1 MMNKLNGLKIIL
13 ATPRGFCAGVERAV
27 GILQKAIDAFD
38 SPVYVKHE
46 VVHNKHIIADFKKKG
61 VKFIEDIDLVPD
73 NSILIY
79 SAHGVSKSVK
89 EAAKLKNLKIFDA
102 TCPLVT
108 KVHIEVHKHAKNGTD
123 VILIGHSGHPEIE
136 GTMGQYDSQKGHIH
150 LVESEGDVEKLET
163 NNDDIAYVTQT
174 TLSMDDTRKIIDCL
188 TKKYPDIK
196 SPAKDDICYA
206 TQNRQDAVNSIIK
219 YCDFLVVI
227 GSKNSSNSK
236 RLAELGMKNNI
247 PSILIDDKNDLD
259 INVLKDKKVV
269 GVTAGASAPEIIFT
283 DVLDYLTN
291 LGAVIENFD
300 NEDRLENITFSLPK
314 ELREL

>member
-1 MMNKLNGLKIIL
+1 
-13 ATPRGFCAGVERAV
+13 
-27 GILQKAIDAFD
+27 
-38 SPVYVKHE
+38 
-46 VVHNKHIIADFKKKG
+46 
-61 VKFIEDIDLVPD
+61 
-73 NSILIY
+73 
-79 SAHGVSKSVK
+79 
-89 EAAKLKNLKIFDA
+89 
-102 TCPLVT
+102 
-108 KVHIEVHKHAKNGTD
+108 
-123 VILIGHSGHPEIE
+123 
-136 GTMGQYDSQKGHIH
+136 
-150 LVESEGDVEKLET
+150 
-163 NNDDIAYVTQT
+163 
-174 TLSMDDTRKIIDCL
+174 MDDTRKIIDCL

-236 RLAELGMKNNI
+236 RLAELGMKNDI

-259 INVLKDKKVV
+259 INLLRDKKVV

>member
-1 MMNKLNGLKIIL
+1 
-13 ATPRGFCAGVERAV
+13 
-27 GILQKAIDAFD
+27 
-38 SPVYVKHE
+38 
-46 VVHNKHIIADFKKKG
+46 
-61 VKFIEDIDLVPD
+61 
-73 NSILIY
+73 
-79 SAHGVSKSVK
+79 
-89 EAAKLKNLKIFDA
+89 
-102 TCPLVT
+102 
-108 KVHIEVHKHAKNGTD
+108 
-123 VILIGHSGHPEIE
+123 
-136 GTMGQYDSQKGHIH
+136 MGQYDSQKGRIH

-247 PSILIDDKNDLD
+247 PSISIDDKNDLD

-291 LGAVIENFD
+291 LGAVIEDFD